1 MIRTYIVITFDRELH
16 KYITHLETNDY
27 NEAYNL
33 HSSLKRLGE
42 LSFID
47 YKDE

>member
-1 MIRTYIVITFDRELH
+1 MNRTYKVMTFDRELH

-27 NEAYNL
+27 KEATNL
-33 HSSLKRLGE
+33 LYVLERLGE